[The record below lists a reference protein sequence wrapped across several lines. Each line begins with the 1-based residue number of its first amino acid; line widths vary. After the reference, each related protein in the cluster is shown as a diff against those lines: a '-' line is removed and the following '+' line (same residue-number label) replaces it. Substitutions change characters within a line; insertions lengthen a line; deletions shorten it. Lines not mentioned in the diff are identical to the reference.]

1 METNEEVE
9 MANRRLSMRKI
20 KEVLRL
26 KWKHG
31 CSNKQIA
38 NSCNISRSTVRDYVR
53 RAQAAGLSW
62 PTGPELDDSSLEN
75 LLFPVQPI
83 DPSSHRQMPLMETV
97 FNELKKKG
105 VTLQLLWYEYKQVNP
120 DGYQYSHFCHLYRQW
135 VKKLDVTLRQEHRAG
150 EKLFLDYAG
159 QTIPIVDPATGE
171 IRQAQIFIAALG
183 ASNYTFSEATMS
195 QDSASWIRSHVHAFE
210 FFGGVPQILVPD
222 NLKAGVTKPCRYEPN
237 INPTYQDLAE
247 HYGTTVIPARPG
259 RPRDKAK
266 VESAVLVAE
275 RWILAALR
283 NHTFFSLAELN
294 KAIREKLSELNNRR
308 FQKLNSTRKILYDT
322 VDKPALKPLAAHRY
336 EYAEW
341 KRARVNIDYHI
352 EVDHH
357 YYSVPYQLVREQ
369 VDVRLTANT
378 VEVLFKNRR
387 VAAHKR
393 SSVPGGFTTLTEHMP
408 KSHQRYLQW
417 TPSRIIT
424 WAGKNGANTQ
434 KLVTRILENRPHPE
448 QGFRSALGIMR
459 LGKQY
464 TSERVEKASARALA
478 IGACSYKSVNS
489 ILKNG
494 LDRQP
499 LLFELHEEA
508 QPPAHG
514 NIRGTDYYH
523 GGKETGHA

>member
-1 METNEEVE
+1 

-26 KWKHG
+26 KWG
-31 CSNKQIA
+31 TNLSNRQIA
-38 NSCNISRSTVRDYVR
+38 KSCSISHSTVRDYLL
-53 RAQAAGLSW
+53 RAELTGLSW
-62 PTGPELDDSSLEN
+62 PLDPKQDDAAIEN
-75 LLFPVQPI
+75 LLFPLIKKQRS
-83 DPSSHRQMPLMETV
+83 DRGQMPNMEYLYQ
-97 FNELKKKG
+97 EMKKKS
-105 VTLQLLWYEYKQVNP
+105 VTLQLLWYEYKQDNP
-120 DGYQYSHFCHLYRQW
+120 DGYQYSRFCHLYRQW
-135 VKKLDVTLRQEHRAG
+135 VNKLDVTLRQQHRAG

-159 QTIPIVDPATGE
+159 QTVPIIDPATGQIHE
-171 IRQAQIFIAALG
+171 AQIFIAALG
-183 ASNYTFSEATMS
+183 ASNYTFAEATVG
-195 QDSASWIRSHVHAFE
+195 QDLPSWIRSHVHAFE
-210 FFGGVPQILVPD
+210 FLGGVPYILVPD
-222 NLKAGVTKPCRYEPN
+222 NLKAGVTNPCRYEPD

-259 RPRDKAK
+259 KPRDKAK

-308 FQKLNSTRKILYDT
+308 FQKLNTTRKILYET
-322 VDKPALKPLAAHRY
+322 IDKPALKPLPAHPY

-341 KRARVNIDYHI
+341 KKARVNIDYHI
-352 EVDHH
+352 EIDHH

-369 VDVRLTANT
+369 VDVRLTATT

-393 SSVPGGFTTLTEHMP
+393 SYVPGGFTTIKEHMP
-408 KSHQRYLQW
+408 KSHQRYLEW
-417 TPSRIIT
+417 TPSRIIK
-424 WAGKNGANTQ
+424 WAGKNGPNIQ

-459 LGKQY
+459 LSKHY
-464 TSERVEKASARALA
+464 TPERVEKASIRALA
-478 IGACSYKSVNS
+478 IGACSYKSVKS

-499 LLFELHEEA
+499 LLFEHPEEA
-508 QPPAHG
+508 QPPAHR
-514 NIRGTDYYH
+514 NIRGRQYYQ
-523 GGKETGHA
+523 GGKEAGHA